1 MTRFLHL
8 EEFEQAPFR
17 VHKFLRGIPLHSL
30 DRVELPG
37 GRPGMTLPEISE
49 IIGFSGEAEMEVG
62 FVTKSLFWLRGLI
75 GRLLHWDDAKTL
87 VESVSYISRLD
98 ETDRARTLIPP
109 GKAAGI
115 SRILYQFENEMLGEI
130 VNRTV
135 HCFWVMASEPAAT
148 GYVVWLAVYVKRL
161 NWFTPVYMALISPML
176 KWVIYP
182 AMINGVRKRWEVRF
196 PLIPEPKDSLSVT
209 MSGAAG
215 VSNRR

>member
-1 MTRFLHL
+1 MARFLHVD
-8 EEFEQAPFR
+8 EFKHTPFR
-17 VHKFLRGIPLHSL
+17 AHTFLNGIPLHSL
-30 DRVELPG
+30 DRVELHG
-37 GRPGMTLPEISE
+37 GRPGMTLPEISQV
-49 IIGFSGEAEMEVG
+49 IGFSGEAEMDVG
-62 FVTKSLFWLRGLI
+62 VVTQFLFWLRGLI
-75 GRLLHWDDAKTL
+75 GRILHWDEAKKL
-87 VESVSYISRLD
+87 AESVSYLSRLD

-148 GYVVWLAVYVKRL
+148 GYVVWLAVHVKRL

-182 AMINGVRKRWEVRF
+182 AMINGVRKRWEAAF
-196 PLIPEPKDSLSVT
+196 PPTPEQQASAHVAMPN
-209 MSGAAG
+209 AA
-215 VSNRR
+215 NRR